1 MTKQVEVSE
10 GPYGLIRVGE
20 CYVNQNGVYSK
31 DGKRISTEMARK
43 LLGLSSF

>member
-20 CYVNQNGVYSK
+20 CYVNQNGLLKGREK
-31 DGKRISTEMARK
+31 DKHRNGKEIVRIK
-43 LLGLSSF
+43 